1 MAFGESACI
10 TLLENKLVRIV
21 YVKFSYLMNIMFK
34 RLIAVNFRKPSG
46 LFGRYIIRF
55 LKKNQIEY
63 DEMDSLLKL
72 NKDDIVL
79 EIGFGLGKGIYDYS
93 NKNECTF
100 HGIDFS
106 RLMYSKALKLNN
118 ENIKR
123 GKVILLCADF
133 DNYGFEND
141 TFHCIYFLNVIYF
154 WDDIYSRLK
163 KIFSILKQNGK
174 VIIFMADAEYFRDNK
189 QSEDETIFYLHSI
202 GDVVKD
208 MDKIGFKDIE
218 TIEHT
223 KEKKC
228 YYVIGY
234 KK

>member
-1 MAFGESACI
+1 MA
-10 TLLENKLVRIV
+10 T
-21 YVKFSYLMNIMFK
+21 
-34 RLIAVNFRKPSG
+34 NFRKPSG

-79 EIGFGLGKGIYDYS
+79 EIGYGLGKGIYDYS
-93 NKNECTF
+93 KKNYCTF

-106 RLMYSKALKLNN
+106 RLMYSKALRLNHEYIKL
-118 ENIKR
+118 
-123 GKVILLCADF
+123 GKVILKCADF
-133 DNYGFEND
+133 ENYSFENN

-154 WDDIYSRLK
+154 WDEIHSRLK
-163 KIFSILKQNGK
+163 KIFRILKQNGK
-174 VIIFMADAEYFRDNK
+174 VIIFMADAEYFKDNK
-189 QSEDETIFYLHSI
+189 QSESETIFYLHSI
-202 GDVVKD
+202 GDVVKE
-208 MDKIGFKDIE
+208 MEKIGFNAIE

-228 YYVIGY
+228 YYIIGY
-234 KK
+234 KNSVLNSD

>member
-1 MAFGESACI
+1 VCLNRTTFLL
-10 TLLENKLVRIV
+10 TLTPGADRID
-21 YVKFSYLMNIMFK
+21 KKRFSSMFK
-34 RLIAVNFRKPSG
+34 RLKAINFRKPSG

-63 DEMDSLLKL
+63 DELDPLLKL
-72 NKDDIVL
+72 NKDDLVL
-79 EIGFGLGKGIYDYS
+79 EIGYGIGKGIYDYS
-93 NKNECTF
+93 QKYDCTF

-106 RLMYSKALKLNN
+106 RLMYSKALKLNH
-118 ENIKR
+118 ENIKL
-123 GKVILLCADF
+123 GKVILQCADF
-133 DNYGFEND
+133 DNYSYIND

-154 WDDIYSRLK
+154 WEDIHSRLK

-174 VIIFMADAEYFRDNK
+174 VIIFMADAECFKDYK
-189 QSEDETIFYLHSI
+189 QPGRKTIFYRYSI
-202 GDVVKD
+202 GDVIKE
-208 MDKIGFKDIE
+208 MEKTGFKTIE

>member
-1 MAFGESACI
+1 MH
-10 TLLENKLVRIV
+10 
-21 YVKFSYLMNIMFK
+21 YMFK
-34 RLIAVNFRKPSG
+34 RLIAINFRRPSG
-46 LFGRYIIRF
+46 LVGRYIIKF

-63 DEMDSLLKL
+63 DELDSLLRL

-79 EIGFGLGKGIYDYS
+79 EIGYGLGKGIYDFAKKYD
-93 NKNECTF
+93 CTF

-106 RLMYSKALKLNN
+106 RLMYSKARKLNH

-123 GKVILLCADF
+123 GKVILLCDDF
-133 DNYGFEND
+133 DNYSFENE

-154 WDDIYSRLK
+154 WDEIHSRLK

-174 VIIFMADAEYFRDNK
+174 VIIFMADAECFKDIK
-189 QSEDETIFYLHSI
+189 QPAGEIIFYRYSI
-202 GDVVKD
+202 DDVVKE
-208 MDKIGFKDIE
+208 MGETGFKGIE

-223 KEKKC
+223 REKKC
-228 YYVIGY
+228 YYLIGY

>member
-1 MAFGESACI
+1 
-10 TLLENKLVRIV
+10 
-21 YVKFSYLMNIMFK
+21 MFK
-34 RLIAVNFRKPSG
+34 RIIASNFRKPSG

-63 DEMDSLLKL
+63 DELDSLLRL

-79 EIGFGLGKGIYDYS
+79 EIGYGLGKGIYDYA
-93 NKNECTF
+93 KKFDCTF

-106 RLMYSKALKLNN
+106 RLMYSKARKLNH

-123 GKVILLCADF
+123 GKVVLHCADF
-133 DNYGFEND
+133 DNYSFEND
-141 TFHCIYFLNVIYF
+141 SFHCIYFLNVIYF
-154 WDDIYSRLK
+154 WDEIQRRLK

-174 VIIFMADAEYFRDNK
+174 VIIFMADAECFKDI
-189 QSEDETIFYLHSI
+189 EEPAGETIFYRHSI
-202 GDVVKD
+202 DDVIKE
-208 MDKIGFKDIE
+208 MGEIGFKSIE

-228 YYVIGY
+228 YYLIGY